1 MQVGHEE
8 ISDHIL
14 LDFQVSER
22 SILRTCHCDKG
33 RHSVYQRGFS
43 LQITDSRETQQPK
56 EPTLRAPGGVR
67 SGATCHKDACA
78 GK

>member
-14 LDFQVSER
+14 LEFQSALFCEYAIR
-22 SILRTCHCDKG
+22 MST
-33 RHSVYQRGFS
+33 SVYQRGFS
-43 LQITDSRETQQPK
+43 LQITGSRETQQPK

-67 SGATCHKDACA
+67 SGATGHTDVCA